1 MKKYLL
7 FALAAAVMFAAACSE
22 PLDEAAEVEAP
33 QDDIG
38 EEQIPQYTFTPEE
51 LGYLTELANGT
62 PKISVDSAAK
72 VAMMVM
78 GNSNSLSKRSLSVTA
93 FGTPKSTSITKSFT
107 DSDIDTTFYVFNA
120 PGDNGFA
127 VISAD
132 TRIPQ
137 QVLAFSETGH
147 FELDSDCP
155 AFSVFLDYAQNYAA
169 DCIAK
174 AQEQRDSIIN
184 SIYEKFGL
192 TVDLDSAN
200 SLSKKKRVIQRFLL
214 TCQCYSYTH
223 VETIAEVKPML
234 KTNWHQLSPY
244 NERVVGGN
252 KCEQGYAAGCIPIS
266 IAQLMVYWR
275 YPQQIEGTTMNWS
288 MLNNES
294 DSSNPQYKSQASL
307 LVSTIGKKSKTSYGC
322 SISASNIA
330 LALNYLISMRYN
342 SPKTMTGYKFN
353 KVINNLKKGWPVLM
367 GGTRDVASGGSL
379 SMTWLSD
386 GYIHQKKTV
395 SSQLTYVVVEVDDET
410 GRGSC
415 RFEHTSGGCSVT
427 EPEFLHINWGNGPK
441 YNGYYAKDVF
451 DVDARYKVDNDGVY
465 VRDFS
470 TNTDYNYKRNLQ
482 IVDGICR

>member
-1 MKKYLL
+1 MNKVFS
-7 FALAAAVMFAAACSE
+7 FALAAALMMAAACSE
-22 PLDEAAEVEAP
+22 PLNEVAEEATHQNRV
-33 QDDIG
+33 D
-38 EEQIPQYTFTPEE
+38 EEQIPQYTFSPEE

-78 GNSNSLSKRSLSVTA
+78 GNGKSLSKRSLSVTA
-93 FGTPKSTSITKSFT
+93 FGTPKSTSLTKSFT

-132 TRIPQ
+132 ARIPQ
-137 QVLAFSETGH
+137 QVLAFSETGNL
-147 FELDSDCP
+147 ELDSDNP
-155 AFSVFLDYAQNYAA
+155 AFDVFLDYTQNYAA
-169 DCIAK
+169 HCIAK
-174 AQEQRDSIIN
+174 AQDRRDSIIN
-184 SIYEKFGL
+184 SIYEKFGI

-200 SLSKKKRVIQRFLL
+200 SLSKTKHVIQRFLL

-234 KTNWHQLSPY
+234 NTNWHQLSPY
-244 NERVVGGN
+244 NDRTGGRD
-252 KCEQGYAAGCIPIS
+252 KCKQGYAAGCIPIS

-294 DSSNPQYKSQASL
+294 DSSKPQYKSQAAL
-307 LVSTIGKKSKTSYGC
+307 LVSNIGKKSKTSYGC
-322 SISASNIA
+322 SISSSNIA
-330 LALNYLISMRYN
+330 LALNYLISMKYS
-342 SPKTMTGYKFN
+342 SPKTMTGYKYN
-353 KVINNLKKGWPVLM
+353 KVINNLKKGWPVLL

-451 DVDARYKVDNDGVY
+451 DVDIRYKVDNDGVY
-465 VRDFS
+465 VRDCS
-470 TNTDYNYKRNLQ
+470 TNTNYNYRRDLR